1 MFIDGYFLLFQV
13 RRASKTV
20 DVGVWLS
27 YVCLR
32 LNVAQARKRGRA
44 GLILYYQVLE
54 HHNVNVLRVLEQ
66 PSTGT

>member
-27 YVCLR
+27 YCMPEVKMWR
-32 LNVAQARKRGRA
+32 KQEKGVVQASSSIIKCWN
-44 GLILYYQVLE
+44 ITMSMFYDF
-54 HHNVNVLRVLEQ
+54 
-66 PSTGT
+66 